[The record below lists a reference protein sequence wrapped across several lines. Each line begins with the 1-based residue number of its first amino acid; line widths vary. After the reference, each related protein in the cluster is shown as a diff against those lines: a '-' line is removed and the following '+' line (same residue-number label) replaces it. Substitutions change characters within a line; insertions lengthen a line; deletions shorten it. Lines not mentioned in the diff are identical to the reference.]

1 VPVVALALVLALR
14 PGIERAKEERAR
26 SEKQQLEQARAA
38 RIERI
43 RAEQRPRFARGPAG
57 GADLAARERLLED
70 VVATVR
76 RDARRRAAAGALD
89 GPILRVECEPF
100 PRTADSTGA
109 DQDPSRRFG
118 RYACLAVTSDI
129 PGATHKKAG
138 AVGHPYR
145 VRIDFE
151 SGRYGFCKVTGY
163 ASYKSELPAQA
174 IVTVPRACGGS

>member
-1 VPVVALALVLALR
+1 VVALALVLALG
-14 PGIERAKEERAR
+14 PGIRRAKEERAR
-26 SEKQQLEQARAA
+26 FEQQQLEQARAA

-43 RAEQRPRFARGPAG
+43 RAEQRPRFARGAAA
-57 GADLAARERLLED
+57 GADLAARKRLLED

-76 RDARRRAAAGALD
+76 RDARKRAAAGELD
-89 GPILRVECEPF
+89 GPILRVQCEPF
-100 PRTADSTGA
+100 PSTVDGTGA
-109 DQDPSRRFG
+109 HQDPSRRFG

-138 AVGHPYR
+138 AIGHPYR

-163 ASYKSELPAQA
+163 ASYKSVLPPQR
-174 IVTVPRACGGS
+174 IVTVPRVCGGT